1 MPVSIGAREHGL
13 YGHPLVVVL
22 DPSRRRIEGAETGI
36 VLSCKQLVDATGE
49 VALGTRQLENG
60 L

>member
-22 DPSRRRIEGAETGI
+22 DPSRRRIEGAEAWI
-36 VLSCKQLVDATGE
+36 VLSRK
-49 VALGTRQLENG
+49 
-60 L
+60 